1 MAMLLVKYAVSALL
15 IVGVS
20 EIARNSERLG
30 AFVGALPLVTIIIIS
45 WLYIE
50 TKDTQKV
57 AEYSKYTFWYVL
69 PTLPSMLIF
78 AWMMNKEYSIAVAGA
93 LSIASNILF
102 LWILS
107 LVSTKFGVK
116 LF

>member
-1 MAMLLVKYAVSALL
+1 MAMLILKYAVSALL

-20 EIARNSERLG
+20 EIAKNSEKLG
-30 AFVGALPLVTIIIIS
+30 AFIGALPLVTIIILC
-45 WLYIE
+45 WVYIE
-50 TKDTQKV
+50 TKDTHKV

-78 AWMMNKEYSIAVAGA
+78 AWMVNKEFNVALSGF
-93 LSIASNILF
+93 LSIASVLLF

-107 LVSTKFGVK
+107 LFSVKFGVK